1 MTRRDHRARSVPVPT
16 GWAAVVL
23 AVAAGSLLVVRPT
36 DWRVVPIVFAIV
48 ALLMIGD
55 FLAAPRPQ
63 GIDVIREFP
72 VSLALGESGELAWLV
87 QNRTGRAVRVSVADA
102 LWPSLQASR
111 RFSEFSIGVDRQ
123 HRFGASIEPTRR
135 GRFPFGAVTIR
146 TLGPLRLVRRQQ
158 TRTIPGSLAVLPAYP
173 SREAMSTRMRIPLG
187 TGLRSVRTRGTGT
200 DFDQLREYRPGDDIR
215 RVDWAATA
223 RRSNVIVREY
233 RAERNQHVVA
243 LLDNGR
249 VMAGTV
255 GGAPRVEHAMDA
267 VLGLTQVATRLGDN
281 LGLVTFDNQVRGIVP
296 ASNAKSQFARVT
308 EAMYLLD
315 TQYDES
321 AYRTAFT
328 TAAARF
334 RRRSLFVVFTDL
346 VESIVTDSLLP
357 ALPAL
362 TRTHLVLI
370 AAVRDPD
377 VARWATTTRHRGV
390 DESFRSAAAIASLN
404 ARERAIATLSAA
416 GAVVV
421 DAAPGT
427 LAVDV
432 VDRYLE
438 LKAQGRL

>member
-1 MTRRDHRARSVPVPT
+1 MPT
-16 GWAAVVL
+16 GWAALVIVL
-23 AVAAGSLLVVRPT
+23 PALAFAIIRPT
-36 DWRVVPIVFAIV
+36 DWWVVALVLGAIV
-48 ALLMIGD
+48 LLAVGD
-55 FLAAPRPQ
+55 FFAAPHPR
-63 GIDVIREFP
+63 GIEVVREFP
-72 VSLALGESGELAWLV
+72 ASLTLGERGELGWLV
-87 QNRTGRAVRVSVADA
+87 QNRAGRAVRVSVADA

-111 RFSEFSIGVDRQ
+111 RFSEFALAADRQ
-123 HRFGASIEPTRR
+123 HRFGATIEPLRR

-146 TLGPLRLVRRQQ
+146 TLGPLRMVRRQQ
-158 TRTIPGSLAVLPAYP
+158 TRTVSGSLAVLPAYP
-173 SREAMSTRMRIPLG
+173 SRDAMLTRMRIPLE
-187 TGLRSVRTRGTGT
+187 TGIRSVRTRGTGT

-223 RRSNVIVREY
+223 RQPKAIVREY

-267 VLGLTQVATRLGDN
+267 VLGLTQVATRIGDN
-281 LGLVTFDNQVRGIVP
+281 IGLLTFDNQVRGIVP
-296 ASNAKSQFARVT
+296 ASNGKAQFGRVT

-346 VESIVTDSLLP
+346 VESIVVDSLLP
-357 ALPAL
+357 ALPTL

-377 VARWATTTRHRGV
+377 VSDWASATRHDGV
-390 DESFRSAAAIASLN
+390 DESFRSAAAVASLN
-404 ARERAIATLSAA
+404 SRERAIAKLSAT
-416 GAVVV
+416 GAIVV
-421 DAAPGT
+421 DSRPGD
-427 LAVDV
+427 LATDV

-438 LKAQGRL
+438 LKARGRL